1 MINMKAIIIFIALLF
16 TASLAQAYQWQ
27 FLGLSGKQV
36 LSISAD
42 PDNAQNICAG
52 TDAGLYVSFDG
63 GQNWEVRVS
72 INTPFPF
79 LSYTP
84 QSSDTLVALLSGGSY
99 SDGIYIS
106 SNDGNSWAVN
116 GSFMYPRRLGFDPA
130 NPGFIYICFPDGILK
145 SQDYGEHISSAN
157 NGLPSTNILDIK
169 GDGVNQ
175 YEAYAVGE
183 TFVAHTTDFGNN
195 WSPMSGLFGLEDY
208 NPNRLEFEPNG
219 AETLYVSCYL
229 YLARSFNGGVTW
241 QYTSMPSSEN
251 TPIAC
256 DPQVAGV
263 LYVGSTEG
271 GGVLSSTDAGASFTQ
286 INENLGNLNIHSL
299 AIDADGKILAGTGS
313 GVYRCDLTSDI
324 NDTKPALPKSFSLSQ
339 NYPNPF
345 NNRTLIEFSLDSFQ
359 HARFDIYDISGKLV
373 KTLFNGNHPGE
384 NGIQSVIWDGTDNG
398 GSIVSSG
405 IYLYRLKTD
414 SGSISRKMILLK

>member
-1 MINMKAIIIFIALLF
+1 MVCFSAI
-16 TASLAQAYQWQ
+16 LAQADEWE
-27 FLGLSGKQV
+27 FLGLSGKQI
-36 LSISAD
+36 LSISIA
-42 PDNAQNICAG
+42 PDNTQNICAG
-52 TDAGLYVSFDG
+52 TDAGLYYSSDG
-63 GQNWEVRVS
+63 GQNWELKLS
-72 INTPFPF
+72 SNTLFPF
-79 LSYTP
+79 LSYLP
-84 QSSDTLVALLSGGSY
+84 YSSDTLITLLSGGTW
-99 SDGIYIS
+99 SDGIYFS
-106 SNDGNSWAVN
+106 TDDGNSWTTGN
-116 GSFMYPRRLGFDPA
+116 YFINPRRLGFDPI
-130 NPGFIYICFPDGILK
+130 NPGYVYICFPDGILT
-145 SQDYGEHISSAN
+145 SIDYGQNVSSAN
-157 NGLPSTNILDIK
+157 NGLPNLNILDVK
-169 GDGVNQ
+169 GDGSHL

-183 TFVAHTTDFGNN
+183 AFLAHTTDFGNN
-195 WSPMSGLFGLEDY
+195 WAEMNGLFGLEDY
-208 NPNRLEFEPNG
+208 NPSRIEFAPDNPD
-219 AETLYVSCYL
+219 TLYVTCYA
-229 YLARSFNGGVTW
+229 YFARSFNGGVTW